1 MSKSIF
7 IIAHAPLASALK
19 NCAMHVYS
27 CDERVRERIVAI
39 DVAPD
44 DDIDQISQGVA
55 ERMRA
60 NPDKQTLILTDL
72 VGATPSNIAESFVST
87 PGVVVAT
94 GINLPM
100 VLTAVCHRDEPFDE
114 LVDLV
119 MKAGRESI
127 SRIPAA

>member
-1 MSKSIF
+1 
-7 IIAHAPLASALK
+7 
-19 NCAMHVYS
+19 MHVYS

>member
-1 MSKSIF
+1 
-7 IIAHAPLASALK
+7 
-19 NCAMHVYS
+19 MHVYS
-27 CDERVRERIVAI
+27 CDERVRERIVAF

-44 DDIDQISQGVA
+44 DDIARISEEVSKRI
-55 ERMRA
+55 EA
-60 NPDKQTLILTDL
+60 NEDKQTLILTDL
-72 VGATPSNIAESFVST
+72 VGATPSNIAESFVRS

-119 MKAGRESI
+119 MKAGQESI
-127 SRIPAA
+127 SRIPPA